1 MLLLRGS
8 EHGFSSEIFHKLCD
22 KKGKIICIVKDTY
35 GRKFGA
41 YTDIDFDQSDQYKK
55 GKKNSF
61 IFMLTNDK
69 KFGKSVCLNANREI
83 YCSKN
88 SSMVLGEIFAICNNC
103 NKTDYNYFYPS

>member
-41 YTDIDFDQSDQYKK
+41 YTDIDFDQSD
-55 GKKNSF
+55 
-61 IFMLTNDK
+61 
-69 KFGKSVCLNANREI
+69 
-83 YCSKN
+83 
-88 SSMVLGEIFAICNNC
+88 
-103 NKTDYNYFYPS
+103 